1 MVAERLTSLDASFLY
16 LETPARHM
24 HVAGL
29 SIFEPR
35 ADGPLTYADV
45 QRVVEARIHLAP
57 RLRQR
62 VLSVPGN
69 LGRPL
74 WVDDDRFDLD
84 FHLRRSAVP
93 SPGGRFQLE
102 RSVGRVLSRPLDRSK
117 PLWELYVFEGLEGDR
132 TAVLLKLHHALAD
145 GIGSMM
151 IGSALFDLDA
161 EAPLGKP
168 HQPWVP
174 EPAPDREGLVREA
187 VAEMAS
193 HPAEALARA
202 ARAPQRAI
210 DAITRTV
217 VGASALVGMGPAPEG
232 PFDGPLGPARR
243 FAIADVPFERLR
255 SIKRSL
261 GGTINDVVLTA
272 VAIGLHKLLIA
283 RGEGT
288 KGRSLRVMVPVSVRS
303 KAEAGDVGNRV
314 APAFVEIPVGHM
326 TPRSRLAKVRAATE
340 ELKSSSMAVSA
351 DAIIGL
357 GAYAPPG
364 LHAMAA
370 RLASRGRW
378 FNLVVSN
385 IPAPQM
391 PLFLAGARL
400 RANYPAMPLGEHGGL
415 SIACSSLAG
424 TMAFGLTADWD
435 AVKDIDVLA
444 RGIEEAVEA
453 LDRAAAKKASPPRSP
468 NAGSPRTTPRPR

>member
-1 MVAERLTSLDASFLY
+1 MPAERLSSLDASFLY
-16 LETPARHM
+16 LETPAMHM

-29 SIFEPR
+29 SIFAPR
-35 ADGPLTYADV
+35 EDGPLTYDDV

-62 VLSVPGN
+62 VLPVPGN

-93 SPGGRFQLE
+93 SPGGGFQLE
-102 RSVGRVLSRPLDRSK
+102 RAVGRVLSRPLDRSK
-117 PLWELYVFEGLEGDR
+117 PLWELYVFEGVDEGR

-145 GIGSMM
+145 GIGGML
-151 IGSALFDLDA
+151 IGSALFDL
-161 EAPLGKP
+161 EPNVPLGP
-168 HQPWVP
+168 PPRARWIP
-174 EPAPDREGLVREA
+174 EPIPPREELVRAA
-187 VAEMAS
+187 VDEMAS
-193 HPAEALARA
+193 HPAEALART

-210 DAITRTV
+210 DSVVRTMS
-217 VGASALVGMGPAPEG
+217 GALALVGMGPAPPG
-232 PFDGPLGPARR
+232 PFDGPTGPARR
-243 FAIADVPFERLR
+243 FAIAAVPFERLR
-255 SIKRSL
+255 TVKHTL
-261 GGTINDVVLTA
+261 GGTINDVVLAT
-272 VAIGLHKLLIA
+272 VAIGLHKLLA
-283 RGEGT
+283 SRGEST

-314 APAFVEIPVGHM
+314 APAFVEIPIGHM
-326 TPRSRLAKVRAATE
+326 SPRSRLAKVRTATE

-357 GAYAPPG
+357 GAFAPPA

-370 RLASRGRW
+370 RVVSRGRW

-391 PLFLAGARL
+391 PLYLAGARL
-400 RANYPAMPLGEHGGL
+400 VANHPAMPLGEHGGL
-415 SIACSSLAG
+415 SIACTSLGG

-435 AVKDIDVLA
+435 TLKDIDVLA
-444 RGIEEAVEA
+444 RGIEHGIDDLAV
-453 LDRAAAKKASPPRSP
+453 AAAKKA
-468 NAGSPRTTPRPR
+468 AGAR

>member
-1 MVAERLTSLDASFLY
+1 M
-16 LETPARHM
+16 HM

-29 SIFEPR
+29 SVFAPR
-35 ADGPLTYADV
+35 VDGPLTYADV

-62 VLSVPGN
+62 VLQVPFN
-69 LGRPL
+69 LGRPM

-93 SPGGRFQLE
+93 TPGGRFQLE
-102 RSVGRVLSRPLDRSK
+102 RAVGRVLSRPLDRSK
-117 PLWELYVFEGLEGDR
+117 PLWELYVFEGLEADR

-151 IGSALFDLDA
+151 IGSALFDLDPA
-161 EAPLGKP
+161 APLGDP
-168 HQPWVP
+168 PRHPWEP
-174 EPAPDREGLVREA
+174 ETIPERDELLRDA

-193 HPAEALARA
+193 HPAEAIARA

-210 DAITRTV
+210 DTITRTI
-217 VGASALVGMGPAPEG
+217 VGASALVGMGPAPAG
-232 PFDGPLGPARR
+232 PFDEPLGPARR

-261 GGTINDVVLTA
+261 GGTINDVVVTA
-272 VAIGLHKLLIA
+272 VAIGLHDLLVS
-283 RGEGT
+283 RGEAT

-326 TPRSRLAKVRAATE
+326 TPRSRLSKVRTATDQ
-340 ELKSSSMAVSA
+340 LKSSSMAVSA

-357 GAYAPPG
+357 GAYAPPA

-370 RLASRGRW
+370 RLVSRGRW

-391 PLFLAGARL
+391 PLYLAGARL
-400 RANYPAMPLGEHGGL
+400 EANYPAMPLGEHGGL
-415 SIACSSLAG
+415 SIACTSLGG

-444 RGIEEAVEA
+444 RGIEEAVED
-453 LDRAAAKKASPPRSP
+453 LDRAAVKRARRSTS
-468 NAGSPRTTPRPR
+468 AL